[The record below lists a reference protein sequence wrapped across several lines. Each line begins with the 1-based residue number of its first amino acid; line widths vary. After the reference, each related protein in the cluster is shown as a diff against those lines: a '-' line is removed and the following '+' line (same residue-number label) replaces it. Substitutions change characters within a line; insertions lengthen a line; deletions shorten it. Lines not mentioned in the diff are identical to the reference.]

1 MEQVNISELRANLL
15 DYLKKAQQGQPF
27 LVTSN
32 GQTLATVCAPDAL
45 KKFSRKT
52 LKEVGKNAIADDII
66 DPLNEPWKN
75 RQ

>member
-27 LVTSN
+27 IVTSN
-32 GQTLATVCAPDAL
+32 GQTLATICALDAL
-45 KKFSRKT
+45 KKYSRKN
-52 LKEVGKNAIADDII
+52 LKEVGENAIANDII
-66 DPLNEPWKN
+66 DPLDKPWEN